1 MFMLV
6 RLVYASRAVDPIG
19 GSLIDSILA
28 QSHAHNAEHGI
39 TGILCAYQ
47 NGKVF
52 IQALE
57 GAREEVNR
65 LYNNIVR
72 DSRHTDVTVL
82 EYSEVG
88 ERAFSSWRMGRVD
101 LNRVN
106 VSTILRYSERATL
119 DPFSLTGKTALAL
132 LLELSTTTTVIA
144 RGDTTK

>member
-1 MFMLV
+1 MLV
-6 RLVYASRAVDPIG
+6 RLLYASRAVDTIG
-19 GSLIDSILA
+19 STLIDSILSE
-28 QSHAHNAEHGI
+28 SHAYNADHGI

-47 NGKVF
+47 NGNVF

-72 DSRHTDVTVL
+72 DSRHTEITVL
-82 EYSEVG
+82 DYAEIG

-106 VSTILRYSERATL
+106 VSTILRYSERAQL
-119 DPFSLTGKTALAL
+119 DPFSLPGKTALAL
-132 LLELSTTTTVIA
+132 LLELSTTTSVVG
-144 RGDTTK
+144 RGEAPK